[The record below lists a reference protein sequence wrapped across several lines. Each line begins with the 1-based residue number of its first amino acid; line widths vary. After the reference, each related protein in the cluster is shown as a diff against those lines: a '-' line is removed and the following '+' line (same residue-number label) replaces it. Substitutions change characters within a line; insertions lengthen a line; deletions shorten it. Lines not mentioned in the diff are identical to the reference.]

1 MRHHGY
7 QHLQYTARFRFKTTG
22 GGGVLRHRPSPTAVF
37 NVFVRQFVAHRGFPF
52 AVVTPV
58 PTEREFTE
66 QMDSTYLSMRG
77 GNATEHELIET

>member
-1 MRHHGY
+1 MEEASSDIG
-7 QHLQYTARFRFKTTG
+7 LT
-22 GGGVLRHRPSPTAVF
+22 PTAVF
-37 NVFVRQFVAHRGFPF
+37 NVFARQFVAHRGFPF
-52 AVVTPV
+52 AVVTPA

>member
-1 MRHHGY
+1 MATSTFNIQLDSDLKRRVEEVSSDIG
-7 QHLQYTARFRFKTTG
+7 LTPA
-22 GGGVLRHRPSPTAVF
+22 AVF
-37 NVFVRQFVAHRGFPF
+37 NVFARQFVAHRGFPF

-66 QMDSTYLSMRG
+66 QMDSTYLSMRD

>member
-1 MRHHGY
+1 MATSTFNIQLDSDLKRRVEEVSFDIG
-7 QHLQYTARFRFKTTG
+7 LT
-22 GGGVLRHRPSPTAVF
+22 PTAVF

-66 QMDSTYLSMRG
+66 QMDSTYLSMRD

>member
-1 MRHHGY
+1 MATSTFNIQLDSDLKRRVEEVSSDIG
-7 QHLQYTARFRFKTTG
+7 LT
-22 GGGVLRHRPSPTAVF
+22 STAVF
-37 NVFVRQFVAHRGFPF
+37 NVFARQFVAHRGFPF

>member
-1 MRHHGY
+1 MATSTFNITLDSDLKRRVEEVSSDIC
-7 QHLQYTARFRFKTTG
+7 LT
-22 GGGVLRHRPSPTAVF
+22 PTAVF
-37 NVFVRQFVAHRGFPF
+37 NVFARQFVAHRGFPF

-66 QMDSTYLSMRG
+66 QMDSTYLSMRD

>member
-1 MRHHGY
+1 MEEVSSDIG
-7 QHLQYTARFRFKTTG
+7 LT
-22 GGGVLRHRPSPTAVF
+22 PTAVF

>member
-1 MRHHGY
+1 MATSTFNITLDSDLKRRVEEVSSDIG
-7 QHLQYTARFRFKTTG
+7 LT
-22 GGGVLRHRPSPTAVF
+22 PTAVF
-37 NVFVRQFVAHRGFPF
+37 NVFARQFVAHRGFPF

-66 QMDSTYLSMRG
+66 QMDSTYLSMRD

>member
-1 MRHHGY
+1 MRDNLSHT
-7 QHLQYTARFRFKTTG
+7 TA
-22 GGGVLRHRPSPTAVF
+22 
-37 NVFVRQFVAHRGFPF
+37 FPF

-66 QMDSTYLSMRG
+66 QMDSTYLSMRD

>member
-1 MRHHGY
+1 MATSTFNITLDSDLKRRVEEVSSDIG
-7 QHLQYTARFRFKTTG
+7 LT
-22 GGGVLRHRPSPTAVF
+22 PTAVF

-77 GNATEHELIET
+77 GNAAEHELIET

>member
-1 MRHHGY
+1 MATSTFNIQLDSDLKRRVEEVSSDIG
-7 QHLQYTARFRFKTTG
+7 LTPA
-22 GGGVLRHRPSPTAVF
+22 AVF
-37 NVFVRQFVAHRGFPF
+37 NVFARQFVAHRGFPF

>member
-1 MRHHGY
+1 MATSTFNIQLDSDLKRRVEEVSSDIG
-7 QHLQYTARFRFKTTG
+7 LT
-22 GGGVLRHRPSPTAVF
+22 PMAVF
-37 NVFVRQFVAHRGFPF
+37 NVFARQFVAHRGFPF

>member
-1 MRHHGY
+1 M
-7 QHLQYTARFRFKTTG
+7 
-22 GGGVLRHRPSPTAVF
+22 
-37 NVFVRQFVAHRGFPF
+37 FVRQFVAHRGFPF

-66 QMDSTYLSMRG
+66 QMDSTYLSMRD

>member
-1 MRHHGY
+1 MATSTFNITLDSDLKRRVEEVSSGIG
-7 QHLQYTARFRFKTTG
+7 LT
-22 GGGVLRHRPSPTAVF
+22 PTAVF

-66 QMDSTYLSMRG
+66 QMDSTYLSMRD